1 MIVIIYQKE
10 PHVGTMAFRNIRQPE
25 SFDERVALAK
35 RMKEE
40 YEMPMDVLVD
50 TMDDASRKLF
60 SDLPSPVFV
69 IDKEGYVR
77 DKFPWP
83 DQEQIADSI
92 KRIRAEPSIEALAI
106 RQLGK
111 YPIASEQLNPIF

>member
-1 MIVIIYQKE
+1 
-10 PHVGTMAFRNIRQPE
+10 MAFRNIRQPE
-25 SFDERVALAK
+25 NFDERVTLAK

-50 TMDDASRKLF
+50 TMDDASRKIF

-69 IDKEGYVR
+69 LDKEGFIR

-83 DQEQIADSI
+83 DQEQIVDSI
-92 KRIRAEPSIEALAI
+92 ERIRAEPSFEMLVS

-111 YPIASEQLNPIF
+111 FPIASEQQNPIF

>member
-1 MIVIIYQKE
+1 
-10 PHVGTMAFRNIRQPE
+10 MAFRDIRQPE
-25 SFDERVALAK
+25 SFDERVVLAK

-50 TMDDASRKLF
+50 TMDDTSRELF

-69 IDKEGYVR
+69 LDKKGVVR

-83 DQEQIADSI
+83 DQEQIAATI
-92 KRIRAEPSIEALAI
+92 ERIR
-106 RQLGK
+106 
-111 YPIASEQLNPIF
+111 SEQ

>member
-1 MIVIIYQKE
+1 M
-10 PHVGTMAFRNIRQPE
+10 
-25 SFDERVALAK
+25 AK

-50 TMDDASRKLF
+50 TMDDASRKIF

-69 IDKEGYVR
+69 IDKNGVVQ

-83 DQEQIADSI
+83 DQEQIA
-92 KRIRAEPSIEALAI
+92 ASIERL
-106 RQLGK
+106 RQ
-111 YPIASEQLNPIF
+111 QQ

>member
-1 MIVIIYQKE
+1 MRRLHNQFSKSGDTEIVIIYQKE
-10 PHVGTMAFRNIRQPE
+10 PHIGTMAFRNIRQPE
-25 SFDERVALAK
+25 NFEERVTLAK

-50 TMDDASRKLF
+50 TMDDASRKIF

-69 IDKEGYVR
+69 IDKNGVVQ

-83 DQEQIADSI
+83 DQEQIA
-92 KRIRAEPSIEALAI
+92 ASIERL
-106 RQLGK
+106 RQ
-111 YPIASEQLNPIF
+111 QQ